1 MIGWFQSLHRH
12 LLLQN
17 NAVNSEYKSTE
28 TECASIGVG
37 DGGPKFR
44 KKYFPGNYHV
54 KFGRWHFSGKYQVK
68 ILEFWLLI
76 FQANIIK
83 SDILIFFLDK
93 YHKKFGHFVNFSYT
107 YFLAKMSCPQS
118 WLSSYAYVCKGV
130 SIGDSQLSLT
140 CSTWY
145 TTGTIRDHVLSN
157 GRGCCAVHTVSGV
170 NIIIMHISHRFLR
183 AIIKH

>member
-1 MIGWFQSLHRH
+1 MCKHRRRRR
-12 LLLQN
+12 
-17 NAVNSEYKSTE
+17 
-28 TECASIGVG
+28 
-37 DGGPKFR
+37 GPKIQEKIFSGQLSC
-44 KKYFPGNYHV
+44 KIWAMAFFWKISSKNSWILIV
-54 KFGRWHFSGKYQVK
+54 NFSGKYHEVRH
-68 ILEFWLLI
+68 F
-76 FQANIIK
+76 
-83 SDILIFFLDK
+83 DIFLDK